1 MSINKI
7 AVVGA
12 TGNVGREM
20 LNILSERNFPCDN
33 VIALASERSEGDT
46 ISFGNKDLIVE
57 NLANY
62 DFSDTEIALFS
73 AGGKTAEIYAPIA
86 AEQGCVVIDN
96 SSKFRMDH
104 DVPLIVPEVNIEML
118 DQYRTRNIIANPN
131 CSTIQMVVAL
141 KPLDDIAS
149 INRINVSTYQS
160 TSGAGKN
167 AMDELFNQTK
177 GIFSNQEVE
186 PENFTKQISFN
197 VIPHIGPFLENGNT
211 EEEQKMINETKKIMR
226 SDILV
231 NATCVRVPTFIGHAE
246 SINIEF
252 DSYISEEEAREILE
266 NSSGC
271 KVIDERDDGG
281 YSTPV
286 ECSGTDETFI
296 SRIRKDDTVEYGLNI
311 WVVSDN
317 LRKGAALNT
326 VQIAEAL
333 NDEFLY

>member
-149 INRINVSTYQS
+149 INRITVSTYQS

-226 SDILV
+226 PDLLV

-252 DSYISEEEAREILE
+252 DSHISEEEAREILE

-286 ECSGTDETFI
+286 ESSGTDETYI

-326 VQIAEAL
+326 IQIAEAL

>member
-1 MSINKI
+1 
-7 AVVGA
+7 
-12 TGNVGREM
+12 
-20 LNILSERNFPCDN
+20 
-33 VIALASERSEGDT
+33 
-46 ISFGNKDLIVE
+46 
-57 NLANY
+57 
-62 DFSDTEIALFS
+62 
-73 AGGKTAEIYAPIA
+73 
-86 AEQGCVVIDN
+86 
-96 SSKFRMDH
+96 
-104 DVPLIVPEVNIEML
+104 
-118 DQYRTRNIIANPN
+118 
-131 CSTIQMVVAL
+131 MVVAL

-177 GIFSNQEVE
+177 GIFSNQEIE
-186 PENFTKQISFN
+186 PEHFTKQISFN

-226 SDILV
+226 PDILV

-286 ECSGTDETFI
+286 ECSGTDETYI

-326 VQIAEAL
+326 IQIAEAL